1 MYTESVE
8 DYLKTLYKIQ
18 DQADTVTTDALATA
32 LRVKQSSVT
41 NMLKKLADMAL
52 IHYQPYQGAILT
64 EDGRR
69 EALRVLRHHRLVEQF
84 LVQILGLSWDEVHE
98 EAEKWEHVLSPKIVK
113 RIEALLDHPVTDPHG
128 ASIPGQ
134 DGSMSQPDTILLSE
148 LVAGQSAVI
157 TEVNDDDPELLRY
170 CASLGLR
177 PGVEIQLIKIGP
189 MGDWMTISLEN
200 EEHSLGCQVAAHIQV
215 TLET

>member
-8 DYLKTLYKIQ
+8 DYLKTLYKLQ

-32 LRVKQSSVT
+32 LRVKQSSAT

-64 EDGRR
+64 ETGRK

-177 PGVEIQLIKIGP
+177 PGVEIQLIKIGCP
-189 MGDWMTISLEN
+189 
-200 EEHSLGCQVAAHIQV
+200 H
-215 TLET
+215 